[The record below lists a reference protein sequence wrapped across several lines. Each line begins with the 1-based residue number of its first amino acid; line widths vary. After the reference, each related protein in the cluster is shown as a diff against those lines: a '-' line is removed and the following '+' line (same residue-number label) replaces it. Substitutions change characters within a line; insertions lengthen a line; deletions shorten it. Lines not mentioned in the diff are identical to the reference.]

1 MRTVVGMAMLA
12 AFMLPAAASA
22 QAYRCAVPTDLAAP
36 RPDLPSLKEP
46 KRVLPIGGYTLA
58 LTWSPEYCRKRLH
71 DPAARAQCGGGNRFG
86 FTLHGLWPD
95 GEGKDW
101 PQYCTATALL
111 PPATIKSMMC
121 ATPSAQLIQH
131 EWAKHGTCMGVT
143 PAEYFGK
150 SSRLYA
156 KLRYPDMNALS
167 RGPLTVGQFTAAFA
181 AANPG
186 VPADAIR
193 VTATRGW
200 LDELWLKRA
209 PTPTFYEL
217 EDRFGGRYRDGEW
230 DRSGLIGA
238 CRYAF
243 LSKRFDAALFDRLV
257 APGEHPVE
265 AAGINEP
272 YERNAD
278 IFLM

>member
-1 MRTVVGMAMLA
+1 MRTVVGMVMLA

-101 PQYCTATALL
+101 PQYCTATGLVDR
-111 PPATIKSMMC
+111 ATIRSAFC
-121 ATPSAQLIQH
+121 STPSVQLIQH
-131 EWAKHGTCMGVT
+131 EWAKHGTCMNTT
-143 PAEYFGK
+143 PPRYFEASG
-150 SSRLYA
+150 RLFG

-167 RGPLTVGQFTAAFA
+167 RRPLTVRQLAQAIA
-181 AANPG
+181 RANPG
-186 VPADAIR
+186 VEADMMRI
-193 VTATRGW
+193 TTKKGGW
-200 LDELWLKRA
+200 LDEVWLCMTRQLRYTSCPAHQGGARA
-209 PTPTFYEL
+209 
-217 EDRFGGRYRDGEW
+217 
-230 DRSGLIGA
+230 
-238 CRYAF
+238 
-243 LSKRFDAALFDRLV
+243 DALV
-257 APGEHPVE
+257 KIWRGP
-265 AAGINEP
+265 
-272 YERNAD
+272 R
-278 IFLM
+278 